1 MKGSRRTASPA
12 NPVLL
17 QLDNLCVCLCITR
30 VVKKI
35 KTLFL
40 LPALLQLK
48 AAGEVMQEAAVIA
61 ARVGTGAG
69 ASSALLP
76 RVHRVLGKGGC
87 TELV

>member
-30 VVKKI
+30 VVKK

-61 ARVGTGAG
+61 AGVGTGAG